1 MQQYAKHRHRSRS
14 RAAEVPAAADA
25 WHQTTPLGRVIS
37 AGRAFVQN
45 FHRGH
50 HDIATQIQPSPQLPV
65 AFAEVA
71 LAI

>member
-1 MQQYAKHRHRSRS
+1 M
-14 RAAEVPAAADA
+14 
-25 WHQTTPLGRVIS
+25 IS